1 MLLDRGMIKGNVELT
16 HKCHR
21 QSKFK
26 QGGIRCLVCR
36 NRIEKIIRP
45 TFCKRE
51 GMMERLFCVKNVM
64 KKQCKNL
71 GHQPVEV
78 FFLHC
83 IKSILKTAGYST
95 AIAARAPPCYAFS
108 LFCAIWPLSVLYQAI
123 AALNSLAGY
132 LFSSAKQTLH
142 VLLS

>member
-21 QSKFK
+21 YSKFK
-26 QGGIRCLVCR
+26 QGGIRCIVCR
-36 NRIEKIIRP
+36 NRIENIIRP

-71 GHQPVEV
+71 GHQPS
-78 FFLHC
+78 
-83 IKSILKTAGYST
+83 KSIF
-95 AIAARAPPCYAFS
+95 PP
-108 LFCAIWPLSVLYQAI
+108 LHKINI
-123 AALNSLAGY
+123 ENSRL
-132 LFSSAKQTLH
+132 
-142 VLLS
+142 